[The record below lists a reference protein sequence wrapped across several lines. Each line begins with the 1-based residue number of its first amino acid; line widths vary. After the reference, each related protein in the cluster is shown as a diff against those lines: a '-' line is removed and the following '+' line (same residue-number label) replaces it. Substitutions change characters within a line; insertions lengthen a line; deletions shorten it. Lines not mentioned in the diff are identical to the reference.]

1 MNTRRVREIVAL
13 ISVAVIALTGCT
25 PTPSP
30 TTPTP
35 TPTQST
41 PAPQEYELEVF
52 WASNQPT
59 DIRLASE
66 TVTIATTTTPLDVA
80 LGQIVDGTLQPADP
94 DYVNLWGSG
103 SQLTSLTING
113 SRATIDLAEPKVN
126 VGATGEFRAL
136 QQLMF
141 TVAAAE
147 PDVTEFSFL
156 VNGQTVETL
165 AGHIDLTTPLTTGDP
180 NEALLAVQIDSP
192 VENAVA
198 SNPVTVLGEACVFE
212 ANVTWELTQGG
223 STIDSGSTM
232 AAEACPTRSA
242 WTLEL
247 GELQTGT
254 YTIVV
259 REMSAKD
266 GSVVTEDSTRF
277 TVQ

>member
-13 ISVAVIALTGCT
+13 ISVAVATLAGCA
-25 PTPSP
+25 PTPAP
-30 TTPTP
+30 TSPTP

-66 TVTIATTTTPLDVA
+66 TVTISTTTTPLDEV

-103 SQLTSLTING
+103 SQLTSLTIDG
-113 SRATIDLAEPKVN
+113 SRATIDVAEPNLN

-192 VENAVA
+192 SEDAAA
-198 SNPVTVLGEACVFE
+198 SNPVTVRGEACVFE
-212 ANVTWELTQGG
+212 ANVAWELTQGG

-232 AAEACPTRSA
+232 AAEACPTRSE

-247 GELQTGT
+247 GELEPGD
-254 YTIVV
+254 YVIVV